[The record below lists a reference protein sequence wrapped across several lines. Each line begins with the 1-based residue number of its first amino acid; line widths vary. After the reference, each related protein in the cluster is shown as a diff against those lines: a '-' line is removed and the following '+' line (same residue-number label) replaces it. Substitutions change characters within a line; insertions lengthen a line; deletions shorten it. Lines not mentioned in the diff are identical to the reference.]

1 MSLTRFR
8 LKEASIWLVGLALLA
23 GAVVLSYRM
32 GSARFADEFAALS
45 LSNKALVGGGVVV
58 GVALI
63 GEIWTRSTVDFSAV
77 IALAAGTFW
86 FVEEMQE
93 GETQRAQSGREK
105 YYSGVGDSVR
115 RSLTHA
121 GGGALQVDRVDKRK
135 QAASVHPTID
145 RRVSAIF
152 LGQTNVGKSTQ
163 VRKLLGQWDLDEPV
177 IAHAISEPGG
187 YNELRDELDALGAD
201 TVTISSRDS
210 DVRWDPFL
218 DRGES
223 VREMMNI
230 SQGVFDTNQSATT
243 GWSDAARTML
253 TAAIT
258 VTNAKHGDFAALPDV
273 LDQGPDEIIAELAK
287 VPNTGTLHTS
297 LDTLDDTGRSSAFNT
312 MMNRFQSL
320 LESDVFNADLDRVS
334 FEECF
339 AADGRAIVLDNVRAD
354 SYARGFWRF
363 FLESAIDQAF
373 SREGRQQFAIDEVD
387 KLPRIANVDELAS
400 AGQSAGVRGVLVA
413 QDVHQLE
420 DKYGGMA
427 ESIWSNCPNRFAF
440 RAGDAATA
448 EFALSSLG
456 EVELYQRSV
465 STSQSE
471 EEYSREVSGSYDTGL
486 PLTTGDL
493 TDLDQGEALVQSPD
507 GWWLCKLSE

>member
-8 LKEASIWLVGLALLA
+8 LKEASIWLVGLGLLA

-32 GSARFADEFAALS
+32 GTAEFVDEFAALS
-45 LSNKALVGGGVVV
+45 LRNKALVGGGVVLGIV
-58 GVALI
+58 LI

-86 FVEEMQE
+86 VVEEMQE

-115 RSLTHA
+115 RGLTHA
-121 GGGALQVDRVDKRK
+121 GGGALEIDRVDKRK

-145 RRVSAIF
+145 RQVSAVF
-152 LGQTNVGKSTQ
+152 LGQTNMGKSIQ

-187 YNELRDELDALGAD
+187 YNELRDELDVLDAD

-210 DVRWDPFL
+210 DVRWGPFL
-218 DRGES
+218 DRSES
-223 VREMMNI
+223 VREMTNI

-258 VTNAKHGDFAALPDV
+258 VTNAKHGDFAALPDI

-312 MMNRFQSL
+312 MTNRFQSL

-339 AADGRAIVLDNVRAD
+339 AADGRAIVLDNVRAG

-373 SREGRQQFAIDEVD
+373 STKGRQQFVIDSCDGAEAV
-387 KLPRIANVDELAS
+387 ANA
-400 AGQSAGVRGVLVA
+400 LVA
-413 QDVHQLE
+413 DGFRKE
-420 DKYGGMA
+420 PFTC
-427 ESIWSNCPNRFAF
+427 ESPHSALCV
-440 RAGDAATA
+440 RAGPWRWVGSGGGYAVGLWPALRRDSSAVLSRSPFSTA
-448 EFALSSLG
+448 REERACW
-456 EVELYQRSV
+456 SV
-465 STSQSE
+465 WHVA
-471 EEYSREVSGSYDTGL
+471 R
-486 PLTTGDL
+486 
-493 TDLDQGEALVQSPD
+493 
-507 GWWLCKLSE
+507 